1 MTSVPRTL
9 RETEWQPLQP
19 TTGTALGVVL
29 IEDVKDVREGLS
41 VLINGTAGF
50 RCTGAYRTMEEAL
63 AGVRR
68 PGTDVI
74 LTDIGLPGMSGID
87 GIMALRERLPDVP
100 ILALTVYDSDDQ
112 VFRALC
118 AGASGYLLK
127 NIPPARLLESLRE
140 VAGGGAP
147 MSPEVARRV
156 LRMFRDFTP
165 PVQASYRLTPQEH
178 ELLKLLVDGH
188 HKKTAAAALGI
199 SVNTVSF
206 HLKHIYE
213 KLQVHSKTEAVAK
226 ALRERLI

>member
-1 MTSVPRTL
+1 M
-9 RETEWQPLQP
+9 PLQP
-19 TTGTALGVVL
+19 DPPAIADRTVLGVVI
-29 IEDVKDVREGLS
+29 IEDVRDVREGLS
-41 VLINGTAGF
+41 LLINGTSGF
-50 RCTGAYRTMEEAL
+50 RCIGAYRTMEDAL
-63 AGVRR
+63 AHVTRD
-68 PGTDVI
+68 GTGVI

-87 GIMALRERLPDVP
+87 GIRALRERMPDVP

-127 NIPPARLLESLRE
+127 NTPPARLLESLRE
-140 VAGGGAP
+140 VAAGGAP

-156 LRMFRDFTP
+156 LRLFREFTP
-165 PVQASYRLTPQEH
+165 PVQASYRLTPQEL